1 MKAEHTHES
10 MELLGMQIDTLENLQ
25 GALKLPMPANLHVQG
40 IRGSLP
46 DVVAALKRVY
56 IAETGD
62 NPWATGESHG

>member
-1 MKAEHTHES
+1 MSDGTYES

-25 GALKLPMPANLHVQG
+25 GALKLPMPASLHVQG
-40 IRGSLP
+40 IQLSLP

-62 NPWATGESHG
+62 NPWSTGSSHG